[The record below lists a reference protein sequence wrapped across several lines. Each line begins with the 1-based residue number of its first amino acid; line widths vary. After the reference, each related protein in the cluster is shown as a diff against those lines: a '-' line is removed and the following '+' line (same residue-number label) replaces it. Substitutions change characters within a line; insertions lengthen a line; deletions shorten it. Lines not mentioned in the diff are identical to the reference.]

1 VDNFNYTDSRSYT
14 APGGSTHT
22 HITQSQVAGGY
33 YYTFNGWTPG
43 TTAGMQQVTL
53 PASGTADYV
62 ANFTRSGI
70 VVTVNNT
77 AQCAVGVA
85 PASLYMIPPPPI
97 VMPIGIPFLVT
108 AVAGSPSGFTIS
120 VGGAA
125 PVSYASFQS
134 QVGPFSAPITITPQ
148 CSTTVTHTVTTA
160 PAGLQVTID
169 GGTPVAAPQTVSW
182 AAGSAHTLGAP
193 TPQLNAAGDIQ
204 YTLQNWTP
212 AGPAIASAPA
222 SATTY
227 TANFSTAY
235 KVTVTLNGCTNT
247 NTAGIPAGGGSV
259 FVPAGS
265 SFVTT
270 VSASAGQVILSATVN
285 GAAQTVS
292 GSTLQN
298 NVNAVNAP
306 LTMTVTCGP
315 AAAVTLTVLT
325 SPAGLDARIG
335 QSGAYA
341 AAPITQ
347 QVPPGQTQFISVTTP
362 QIRSGTGYRFT
373 GWSTGGSTPT
383 TTVQPSSNFTATA
396 NFQTACHTLTV
407 NASPANGG
415 TVTRNPASGVEGFP
429 ANCYAPG
436 TQVTLTANPASGF
449 ALASWTGASGT
460 AATTT
465 VTVSGPMTVTANFA
479 AAPAI
484 SFSFQSRTD
493 GNLSLLVRILPKP
506 ITVLP

>member
-1 VDNFNYTDSRSYT
+1 
-14 APGGSTHT
+14 
-22 HITQSQVAGGY
+22 
-33 YYTFNGWTPG
+33 
-43 TTAGMQQVTL
+43 
-53 PASGTADYV
+53 
-62 ANFTRSGI
+62 
-70 VVTVNNT
+70 
-77 AQCAVGVA
+77 
-85 PASLYMIPPPPI
+85 
-97 VMPIGIPFLVT
+97 
-108 AVAGSPSGFTIS
+108 
-120 VGGAA
+120 
-125 PVSYASFQS
+125 
-134 QVGPFSAPITITPQ
+134 
-148 CSTTVTHTVTTA
+148 
-160 PAGLQVTID
+160 
-169 GGTPVAAPQTVSW
+169 
-182 AAGSAHTLGAP
+182 
-193 TPQLNAAGDIQ
+193 
-204 YTLQNWTP
+204 
-212 AGPAIASAPA
+212 
-222 SATTY
+222 
-227 TANFSTAY
+227 
-235 KVTVTLNGCTNT
+235 
-247 NTAGIPAGGGSV
+247 
-259 FVPAGS
+259 
-265 SFVTT
+265 
-270 VSASAGQVILSATVN
+270 
-285 GAAQTVS
+285 
-292 GSTLQN
+292 
-298 NVNAVNAP
+298 
-306 LTMTVTCGP
+306 MTVTCGP